1 MILSAKRK
9 GREEEDPKTLTDI
22 LIEQM
27 RSIERQDGV
36 QEDEATKHGPV
47 YESLLPERGHSA
59 AVRLHRGR
67 LSVEMGDREKKM
79 LRE

>member
-36 QEDEATKHGPV
+36 QEDEAAKNIR
-47 YESLLPERGHSA
+47 ESDHLFEQL
-59 AVRLHRGR
+59 VRR
-67 LSVEMGDREKKM
+67 
-79 LRE
+79 